1 MKKIRNL
8 KKLLTPINLKELG
21 IKKSVIK
28 QSNIYIYFVFLILCI
43 FYAYEFFLRISP
55 AVLISS
61 LLHQYHTDAFGIASF
76 SSAYFAGYLLMQ
88 LPAGFLLDSYGFKKV
103 ISAAL
108 LTCILG
114 TLIFTLSHHVIL
126 GLFGRFILGCGSAFA
141 FIGAICFIRNFF
153 QENAFAIL
161 IALVISVGTIAG
173 AVGQVFAVNI
183 IYYLS
188 WHLTIDGM
196 ATWGVILTVCIL
208 FVPSV
213 YLIRPSR
220 HRKKLKIALPLFFK
234 NLFQLIKI
242 KSLWLNGLIGGLL
255 YLPTSVIAATW
266 GVEFF
271 KDTFHE
277 DTNSGSIA
285 ITALFMGW
293 AFGGPVFS
301 LLAARFKLEKYLIS
315 ISALTAAVLIFILF
329 SEKNV
334 SVFMLS
340 GALFIFGF
348 LSSAQ
353 ILIWRFFSKIIH
365 GYSREKHLIG
375 LASALTNLIIML
387 FIAVADLIMGALINF
402 LSHHESHAALQALYS
417 VNGSDLKLVFYL
429 LPSSMVLASVLVLWL
444 PDRIFSPI
452 RP

>member
-1 MKKIRNL
+1 MKDI
-8 KKLLTPINLKELG
+8 KKLFTPLSNSNYEPQ
-21 IKKSVIK
+21 KKS
-28 QSNIYIYFVFLILCI
+28 NFYIYFVFLILSI

-55 AVLISS
+55 SVLVGS

-103 ISAAL
+103 ISLAL

-114 TLIFTLSHHVIL
+114 TLIFTLSHHLIL

-153 QENAFAIL
+153 HENAFAIL
-161 IALVISVGTIAG
+161 ISLVISVGTIAG

-183 IYYLS
+183 IHYLS

-196 ATWGVILTVCIL
+196 ATWGLILTVGII

-213 YLIRPSR
+213 YLVKPSR
-220 HRKKLKIALPLFFK
+220 HRKKLKMALPLFFK
-234 NLFQLIKI
+234 NLFKLVQI

-277 DTNSGSIA
+277 NTNSGSIA
-285 ITALFMGW
+285 ITTLFMGW
-293 AFGGPVFS
+293 AVGGPVFS
-301 LLAARFKLEKYLIS
+301 LLAARFKLEKYLIF
-315 ISALTAAVLIFILF
+315 ISALTAAVLILILF
-329 SEKNV
+329 SEKNI
-334 SVFMLS
+334 SIFILS
-340 GALFIFGF
+340 GTLFIFGF
-348 LSSAQ
+348 LSSSQ

-365 GYSREKHLIG
+365 GYSREKNLIG
-375 LASALTNLIIML
+375 LASALTNLTIML
-387 FIAVADLIMGALINF
+387 FITLADLIIGALINF
-402 LSHHESHAALQALYS
+402 LSHHGVHSDLYGLYS
-417 VNGSDLKLVFYL
+417 ISGADLRLVFYL
-429 LPSSMVLASVLVLWL
+429 LPGSMILASFLVLLLPQAVLVPKIKL
-444 PDRIFSPI
+444 IGE
-452 RP
+452 

>member
-1 MKKIRNL
+1 MKDI
-8 KKLLTPINLKELG
+8 KKLFIPLNNLNSEQNTK
-21 IKKSVIK
+21 
-28 QSNIYIYFVFLILCI
+28 SNIYIYFVFLILAV

-55 AVLISS
+55 SVLVSS
-61 LLHQYHTDAFGIASF
+61 LLNQYHTDAFGIAGF

-103 ISAAL
+103 IGLAL
-108 LTCILG
+108 LTCVLG
-114 TLIFTLSHHVIL
+114 TLIFTLSHHVIF

-153 QENAFAIL
+153 REDAFAIL
-161 IALVISVGTIAG
+161 ISLVISVGTIAG
-173 AVGQVFAVNI
+173 AIGQVFAVNI

-196 ATWGVILTVCIL
+196 ATWGVILTICII
-208 FVPSV
+208 FVPSI
-213 YLIRPSR
+213 YLVRPSR
-220 HRKKLKIALPLFFK
+220 HRRDLKIALPLFFK
-234 NLFQLIKI
+234 NLFKLIQI

-277 DTNSGSIA
+277 NTNSGSIA
-285 ITALFMGW
+285 ITTLFMGW
-293 AFGGPVFS
+293 ALGGPVFS
-301 LLAARFKLEKYLIS
+301 LLAARFKLEKYLIF
-315 ISALTAAVLIFILF
+315 ISALTAAVLILVLF
-329 SEKNV
+329 SEKNI
-334 SVFMLS
+334 SVLMLS

-348 LSSAQ
+348 LSSSQ

-365 GYSREKHLIG
+365 GYSREKNLIG

-387 FIAVADLIMGALINF
+387 FIAVADLMMGALINF
-402 LSHHESHAALQALYS
+402 LSHHEAHSHLYGLYTIS
-417 VNGSDLKLVFYL
+417 GDDLRLVFYL
-429 LPSSMVLASVLVLWL
+429 LPSAMILASFLVLLL
-444 PDRIFSPI
+444 PQAAFVPKRKLIGE
-452 RP
+452 

>member
-1 MKKIRNL
+1 MKKIKNI
-8 KKLLTPINLKELG
+8 KNLLTPIQL
-21 IKKSVIK
+21 KKSETK
-28 QSNIYIYFVFLILCI
+28 KSNNYIYFVFLILSI

-55 AVLISS
+55 SVLISS

-108 LTCILG
+108 LTCVLG
-114 TLIFTLSHHVIL
+114 TLIFTLSHHLIL

-153 QENAFAIL
+153 RENAFAIL
-161 IALVISVGTIAG
+161 ISLVISLGTIAG

-196 ATWGVILTVCIL
+196 ATWGVILTICII
-208 FVPSV
+208 FVPNI
-213 YLIRPSR
+213 YLVKPSR
-220 HRKKLKIALPLFFK
+220 HRKKLKMALPLFFK
-234 NLFQLIKI
+234 NLFKLIKI

-277 DTNSGSIA
+277 NTNSGSIA
-285 ITALFMGW
+285 ITTLFMGW
-293 AFGGPVFS
+293 ALGGPVFS
-301 LLAARFKLEKYLIS
+301 LLAARFNLEKYLIF
-315 ISALTAAVLIFILF
+315 ISALTAALLIFILF
-329 SEKNV
+329 SEKNI
-334 SVFMLS
+334 SLFALA

-348 LSSAQ
+348 LSSSQ
-353 ILIWRFFSKIIH
+353 VLIWRFFSKIIH
-365 GYSREKHLIG
+365 GYSREKNLIG

-387 FIAVADLIMGALINF
+387 FIAVADLVIGALINF
-402 LSHHESHAALQALYS
+402 LSHHGAHSALQALYS

-429 LPSSMVLASVLVLWL
+429 LPSSMILAAFFALLL
-444 PDRIFSPI
+444 PRSFQTLKIKS
-452 RP
+452 